1 MSLSNDSFP
10 NSPQDWSTKIA
21 EAIAEEDGISLDDDH
36 WQLISALQEYYS
48 KVEHPKLR
56 QVKDALD
63 EKFHSRG
70 GLKFLHQLVPSG
82 PVAGGCKLAG
92 LEVPA
97 GAIDKSF
104 GSVA

>member
-1 MSLSNDSFP
+1 MTQSIESFP
-10 NSPQDWSTKIA
+10 NAPAGWSPELARQL
-21 EAIAEEDGISLDDDH
+21 AEEDGIELTDDH
-36 WQLISALQEYYS
+36 WQVISALQEYYS
-48 KVEHPKLR
+48 KVENPRLR

-63 EKFHSRG
+63 EKFHSKG
-70 GLKFLHQLVPSG
+70 GVKYLHQVIPTG
-82 PVAGGCKLAG
+82 PIAGGCKLAG

>member
-1 MSLSNDSFP
+1 MQVSSDSFP
-10 NSPQDWSTKIA
+10 NAPHGWSIESALADAKA
-21 EAIAEEDGISLDDDH
+21 DGIELSDDH
-36 WQLISALQEYYS
+36 WQLIIALQEYYS
-48 KVEHPKLR
+48 KVEQPKLR
-56 QVKDALD
+56 QLKDALD
-63 EKFHSRG
+63 EKFHRQG
-70 GLKFLHQLVPSG
+70 GSKFLHQLVPSG

>member
-1 MSLSNDSFP
+1 MQVSSDSFP
-10 NSPQDWSTKIA
+10 NAPHGWSIELALADAK
-21 EAIAEEDGISLDDDH
+21 EDNIEMSDEH
-36 WQLISALQEYYS
+36 WQLVIALQEYYS

-56 QVKDALD
+56 QLKDALD
-63 EKFHSRG
+63 EKFHRLG
-70 GLKFLHQLVPSG
+70 GSKFLHQLVPSG